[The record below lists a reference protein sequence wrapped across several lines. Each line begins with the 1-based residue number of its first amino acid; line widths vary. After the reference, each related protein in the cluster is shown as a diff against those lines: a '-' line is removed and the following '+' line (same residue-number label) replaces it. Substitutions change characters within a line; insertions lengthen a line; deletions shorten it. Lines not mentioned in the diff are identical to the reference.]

1 MKSKLLTLALGLFLA
16 TTGMQAQTLGA
27 KDALAFRWLGLDY
40 QYPINSTT
48 LGYNDL
54 KTGAEISYIHSLGK
68 NINLAI
74 PFRMAIQGSGA
85 NRLTGNA
92 SGFFG
97 LDALL
102 QGEASQVLG
111 FVTPYIFTG
120 LGTNYNYAGDGKFNL
135 AVPAGLGLSFNFVEG
150 VKLNLQTEYRT
161 GLTKGTSLLQHSLG
175 VVVPFGGGDAPVVK
189 KDVMKAPKVMVP
201 PPAPAPAPELDTDG
215 DGIPD
220 KLDRCPNVKGT
231 AEFKGC
237 PDTDGDGIADIDDRC
252 PNEKGTAAMKGC
264 PDADGDGIAD
274 LDDRCPN
281 AKGSAAL
288 KGCPDTD
295 GDGIADLDDKC
306 PNEKGPASNNGCP
319 VQAPTPTPAPTPVP
333 TPTPTPVPQ
342 APVVT
347 AEVQQA
353 MSYATQNI
361 QFATSSATILQKSY
375 ASLDNI
381 VSIMSSNPGLNLRI
395 EGHTDSQGNEATN
408 LALSKSR
415 AKACRAY
422 LISKGISASR
432 LMSEGVGSQRPV
444 GDNKTKEGR
453 DQNRRVEFQVY

>member
-1 MKSKLLTLALGLFLA
+1 
-16 TTGMQAQTLGA
+16 
-27 KDALAFRWLGLDY
+27 
-40 QYPINSTT
+40 
-48 LGYNDL
+48 
-54 KTGAEISYIHSLGK
+54 
-68 NINLAI
+68 
-74 PFRMAIQGSGA
+74 
-85 NRLTGNA
+85 
-92 SGFFG
+92 
-97 LDALL
+97 
-102 QGEASQVLG
+102 
-111 FVTPYIFTG
+111 
-120 LGTNYNYAGDGKFNL
+120 
-135 AVPAGLGLSFNFVEG
+135 
-150 VKLNLQTEYRT
+150 
-161 GLTKGTSLLQHSLG
+161 
-175 VVVPFGGGDAPVVK
+175 
-189 KDVMKAPKVMVP
+189 
-201 PPAPAPAPELDTDG
+201 LDTDG

-432 LMSEGVGSQRPV
+432 LMSEGFGSQRPV